1 MPAQAASR
9 GQRELETSFKTLRY
23 EEDDGVAVVTLDR
36 PEVHNAFN
44 QEMQEE
50 LGQLWRDLRGHDPVR
65 AIVLTGAGDK
75 AFCSGIDRDES
86 IEQGYLED
94 VDPDERR
101 RQHPTG
107 FVATPFQYNEPGSR
121 INPKQNDLWK
131 PVVAAVNGI
140 ACGGALYLLGESDI
154 VIAAEHAT
162 FFDPH
167 VTYGMV
173 AGFESLH
180 LLQKLP
186 LGETLRVALLGA
198 HERMSADRAYQLGLV
213 SEVVPIG
220 ELRERAMWVAR
231 AIASAPVLAVQGTLR
246 AVWMAHEVARR
257 EALAQM
263 SSLVLL
269 GTDYENI
276 ESGQQSFQGER
287 IDWRLR

>member
-1 MPAQAASR
+1 
-9 GQRELETSFKTLRY
+9 LETSFKTLRY

-44 QEMQEE
+44 QEMQDE
-50 LGQLWRDLRGHDPVR
+50 LRQLWRDLRGHDPVR
-65 AIVLTGAGDK
+65 VVLLTGAGDK

-94 VDPDERR
+94 VNPDDRR

-107 FVATPFQYNEPGSR
+107 FVATPFQYNDPGTS

-140 ACGGALYLLGESDI
+140 ACGGALYLLGEADI
-154 VIAAEHAT
+154 VLAAEHAT

-198 HERMSADRAYQLGLV
+198 HERMSAARAHQLGLV

-220 ELRERAMWVAR
+220 ELRERAMWVAK

-269 GTDYENI
+269 GTDYDNI
-276 ESGQQSFQGER
+276 QSGQQSFQGER